1 MAKKKSAPK
10 EEAKATKTAKTENAV
25 LQIRFVDDEPKKE
38 EVKEVEAK
46 AVEIVEEL
54 PVEELPVEEEE
65 VVEEPKEEEKVEE
78 APPVPVKPP
87 KYYHV
92 DQFLQTAIPM
102 YGLNSMQ
109 ARGFKARMQGRQ
121 YQTDM
126 LVFVDELK
134 KYLNIQ

>member
-1 MAKKKSAPK
+1 MAKKKAQNN
-10 EEAKATKTAKTENAV
+10 KTENAR
-25 LQIRFVDDEPKKE
+25 LQIRFVDDDSNEKE

-54 PVEELPVEEEE
+54 PIEELPVEKEEE
-65 VVEEPKEEEKVEE
+65 VEEPKEEEEAEE
-78 APPVPVKPP
+78 APLQEVKPP

-102 YGLNSMQ
+102 FGLNAMQ
-109 ARGFKARMQGRQ
+109 ARGFKSRMQGRQ

-126 LVFVDELK
+126 FVFMGELK
-134 KYLNIQ
+134 KYLNIK